1 MAEKLILNRQQST
14 AVDRIAIQQYGIPG
28 VVLMENAGRNCAAEI
43 SSSLFQEP
51 AKQDCQILI
60 GCGAG
65 NNGGDG
71 FVIARH
77 LAIEGYSV
85 KVFVFAERARIL
97 GDAKINLDILEK
109 TTVPVEWFDE
119 QWTENEIRQRF
130 ETFDGAPT
138 TCFVDCW
145 LGTGAMGAP
154 RSPINNAIRIAN
166 ELNVQR
172 VAIDIPSGL
181 DCDTGQP
188 YEPTFKADVTLTLVT
203 EKSGFQSPCAKG
215 FIGKVKVVG
224 IGIPDSIV
232 QQASEID

>member
-77 LAIEGYSV
+77 LAIEGYSGQSLCV
-85 KVFVFAERARIL
+85 CRTGPDPGRRKDQL
-97 GDAKINLDILEK
+97 GYPGKDN
-109 TTVPVEWFDE
+109 
-119 QWTENEIRQRF
+119 
-130 ETFDGAPT
+130 GS
-138 TCFVDCW
+138 
-145 LGTGAMGAP
+145 G
-154 RSPINNAIRIAN
+154 
-166 ELNVQR
+166 R
-172 VAIDIPSGL
+172 V
-181 DCDTGQP
+181 
-188 YEPTFKADVTLTLVT
+188 V
-203 EKSGFQSPCAKG
+203 
-215 FIGKVKVVG
+215 
-224 IGIPDSIV
+224 
-232 QQASEID
+232 